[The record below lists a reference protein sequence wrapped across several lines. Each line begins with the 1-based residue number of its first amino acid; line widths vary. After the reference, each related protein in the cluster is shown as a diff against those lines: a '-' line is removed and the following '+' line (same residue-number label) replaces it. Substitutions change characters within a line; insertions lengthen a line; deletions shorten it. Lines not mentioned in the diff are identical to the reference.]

1 MNTIRG
7 SPAGLLPV
15 EPSTDPPPVRPPALE
30 NEQPPV
36 RKRASRALA
45 RFLMAFCIGVAATL
59 AWQSYGDAA
68 RQIIANSYP
77 QLRWL
82 APQAEL
88 VAPPFDQQLNAMSF
102 KIDAMV
108 ESIDQIAAGQEQMAR
123 TINQIVA
130 GQEQMTRTTEQPA
143 TSAAEAP
150 STNAS
155 ATTVESRA
163 EVRPPPTKHLSA
175 ASGHGAS
182 CFPSASAVLQNH
194 PEGWPTWTLKA
205 PGHEG
210 TMCWYASA
218 RPRASNHR
226 REMTQTE
233 KEIVGTTEN
242 GLSPPPTPSR
252 RAPE

>member
-1 MNTIRG
+1 MNTLQG

-30 NEQPPV
+30 NDPLPNRQPPV

-88 VAPPFDQQLNAMSF
+88 VEQKAPETNALVAPSFDQQLNAMSF
-102 KIDAMV
+102 KIDAV
-108 ESIDQIAAGQEQMAR
+108 LESIDQIAAGQEQMAR
-123 TINQIVA
+123 TIDQIVA
-130 GQEQMTRTTEQPA
+130 GQEQTTRTTEQPA
-143 TSAAEAP
+143 TNTAQAP

-155 ATTVESRA
+155 AIPVESRA
-163 EVRPPPTKHLSA
+163 EVRPPLTKHLSA
-175 ASGHGAS
+175 ASGRDAS
-182 CFPSASAVLQNH
+182 CFPSALAVLQNH
-194 PEGWPTWTLKA
+194 PGAWPSWTLKA

-210 TMCWYASA
+210 TRCWYAA
-218 RPRASNHR
+218 TRTRAS
-226 REMTQTE
+226 E
-233 KEIVGTTEN
+233 
-242 GLSPPPTPSR
+242 PSK
-252 RAPE
+252 